1 MPAGESLISRA
12 GAIAGSVAILTSA
25 ALPRSIAAA
34 ARGWSGWED
43 LGGISTSGPAVS
55 SWASNRLDVFTRGTN
70 NHMWHKWYDRTW
82 SGWEDLGGQ
91 FVDNPAAASWG
102 SSRIDTFVRGTDN
115 RMYHKWYS

>member
-1 MPAGESLISRA
+1 
-12 GAIAGSVAILTSA
+12 
-25 ALPRSIAAA
+25 
-34 ARGWSGWED
+34 
-43 LGGISTSGPAVS
+43 
-55 SWASNRLDVFTRGTN
+55 
-70 NHMWHKWYDRTW
+70 MWHKWYDRTW